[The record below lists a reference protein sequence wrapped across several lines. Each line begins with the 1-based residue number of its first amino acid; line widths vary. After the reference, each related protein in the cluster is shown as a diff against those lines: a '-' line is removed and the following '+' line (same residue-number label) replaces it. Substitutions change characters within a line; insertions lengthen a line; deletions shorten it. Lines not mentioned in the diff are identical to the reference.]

1 MDLQEM
7 IAKTIDARN
16 QAMVKLCVQEFGVE
30 EQAVKAN
37 CSLDALQA
45 VVTLTNKSEGYV
57 NVVDIEVQYVT
68 RKGQTNGNKTA
79 IIGLRS
85 YNAYTDGD
93 KVVGIIPAS
102 SYIDLST
109 AHNIEAQLADIM
121 NIDANAPKQVCMF
134 EEGEDKGETELTEA

>member
-7 IAKTIDARN
+7 IAKTIAARN

-45 VVTLTNKSEGYV
+45 VVTLINKSEGYV
-57 NVVDIEVQYVT
+57 NVIDIEIQYVT

-85 YNAYTDGD
+85 YKAYTDDD
-93 KVVGIIPAS
+93 KVVGIIPVS

-109 AHNIEAQLADIM
+109 AHDIEAQLADIM
-121 NIDANAPKQVCMF
+121 NMDANAPKQVCMF
-134 EEGEDKGETELTEA
+134 EEGKGEGETEPAEA

>member
-57 NVVDIEVQYVT
+57 NVVDIEVQYIA

-93 KVVGIIPAS
+93 KVIGIIPVS

-134 EEGEDKGETELTEA
+134 EEGEDKGETEPAEA

>member
-68 RKGQTNGNKTA
+68 RKGQTDGNKTA

-85 YNAYTDGD
+85 YNVYTDGD

-102 SYIDLST
+102 AYIDLST

-121 NIDANAPKQVCMF
+121 NMDADAPKQVCMF
-134 EEGEDKGETELTEA
+134 EESEGEGETKPAEA

>member
-7 IAKTIDARN
+7 IAKTVDARN
-16 QAMVKLCVQEFGVE
+16 QAMVKLCVQEFGVQ

-45 VVTLTNKSEGYV
+45 IVTLTNQSEGYV
-57 NVVDIEVQYVT
+57 NVVDIEIRYAA
-68 RKGQTNGNKTA
+68 RKGQTDGSKTA

-85 YNAYTDGD
+85 YNAYADGD

-102 SYIDLST
+102 AYIDLST
-109 AHNIEAQLADIM
+109 AHNIEAQLEDIM
-121 NIDANAPKQVCMF
+121 NMDANAPKQVCMF
-134 EEGEDKGETELTEA
+134 KEDEGEGESEPAEA

>member
-68 RKGQTNGNKTA
+68 RKGQTDGSKTA

-85 YNAYTDGD
+85 YNAYADGD

-102 SYIDLST
+102 AYIDLST

-121 NIDANAPKQVCMF
+121 NMDANAPEQVCMF
-134 EEGEDKGETELTEA
+134 EEGEGEGETEPAEA